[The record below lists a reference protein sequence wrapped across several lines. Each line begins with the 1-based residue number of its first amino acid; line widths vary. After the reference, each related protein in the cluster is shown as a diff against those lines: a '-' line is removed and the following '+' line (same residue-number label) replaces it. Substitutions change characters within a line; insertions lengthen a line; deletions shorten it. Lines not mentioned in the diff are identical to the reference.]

1 MSSRSRLYLY
11 IAAGAYL
18 ADNGFGLV
26 RDALAERPDNSALYM
41 VFGVA
46 FVIIGGFLA
55 VKSIRDIS
63 KGNDDDNAE
72 GE

>member
-1 MSSRSRLYLY
+1 MLFRS
-11 IAAGAYL
+11 
-18 ADNGFGLV
+18 LV
-26 RDALAERPDNSALYM
+26 RNALAERPDNSALYM